1 MPIII
6 GNENTVKLSILITLG
21 IAILSWIFYFE
32 VLPSIEYGAINPDH
46 PNTTGLVLSL
56 AISVT
61 SLLTIFHL
69 INMLKHLDD
78 RNFVRDSV
86 TKKSMPLHLLL
97 QISLSYKGTEFMVPT
112 FKGTKQ
118 LNMSL
123 HFNMVTNV
131 REC

>member
-1 MPIII
+1 MRASRIGGDKHAGRRNMPIII

-32 VLPSIEYGAINPDH
+32 VLPSIEYGPINPDH

-56 AISVT
+56 AILVT

-86 TKKSMPLHLLL
+86 TKKSMPLHLLANLTEL
-97 QISLSYKGTEFMVPT
+97 QR
-112 FKGTKQ
+112 
-118 LNMSL
+118 N
-123 HFNMVTNV
+123 
-131 REC
+131 